1 MPPEFHHESPETA
14 ARNEVLVM
22 EALAQLGTAN
32 ATQIAK
38 ATGLSII
45 ATRMALRRQNEI
57 CLYRQGQKWS
67 LLDQPND
74 GVPSSHRITG
84 IRIEKLSMW
93 LESRNINYS
102 EIWKTKGKF
111 YWIVKTPAK
120 DLSEGDTIT
129 IRRRIRRT
137 IRRVVKTEIRD
148 GNVLVYFRQGV
159 SYATKSFPPDSL
171 IERHHAIKTTEIDR
185 IEIREVS

>member
-1 MPPEFHHESPETA
+1 
-14 ARNEVLVM
+14 
-22 EALAQLGTAN
+22 
-32 ATQIAK
+32 
-38 ATGLSII
+38 
-45 ATRMALRRQNEI
+45 
-57 CLYRQGQKWS
+57 
-67 LLDQPND
+67 
-74 GVPSSHRITG
+74 
-84 IRIEKLSMW
+84 MW
-93 LESRNINYS
+93 LESRNVNYS

-137 IRRVVKTEIRD
+137 IRRVVKTEIDD

-159 SYATKSFPPDSL
+159 SYATKLFPPDSL